1 MSIKKIESKLTA
13 LVDLRSRKHYGPD
26 YPDPLP
32 GIVLELCQ
40 EIKQLRM
47 KKSNQDLEAI
57 KRRVEAL
64 EVAAGFEMPPKE
76 KVRPVGHDYA
86 QDRE

>member
-1 MSIKKIESKLTA
+1 MSLKKIESELTA
-13 LVDLRSRKHYGPD
+13 LVDVRSRKRYGPD

-40 EIKQLRM
+40 EVKQLRL

-57 KRRVEAL
+57 KRRVEVL

-76 KVRPVGHDYA
+76 KVRPPGHDYA

>member
-1 MSIKKIESKLTA
+1 
-13 LVDLRSRKHYGPD
+13 
-26 YPDPLP
+26 LP

-47 KKSNQDLEAI
+47 KKLGQDLEAI
-57 KRRVEAL
+57 KKRIEAL
-64 EVAAGFEMPPKE
+64 EVAAGFEIPPKE
-76 KVRPVGHDYA
+76 KVRPPGHDYA